1 MSLFRQLWLAIIS
14 LTIFIFI
21 GSFLVSVLSARSYL
35 EQQLTLKNIDNAESL
50 ALAIS
55 QQPNRDPV
63 AVALVIAAQFDT
75 GHYQLIRLIDPERRV
90 VVEKQYKG
98 TGGEAPAWFER
109 LFPLRATQGVA
120 QVQDGWRQLGTLTV
134 ISHNRFAYRELWHG
148 ALKLLAWFLAAGLIA
163 GGVGSLVMRA
173 IARPLNQVVG
183 QAHAI
188 TERRFITLAEPRT
201 PELQS
206 VVRAMNTM
214 VSRLKQMFTEEADRL
229 DHLRREVSH
238 DAVTGLANREAFMIH
253 LQENLSRED
262 AAPLG
267 ILLLVR
273 LSDLGEINRQRGYGE
288 ADALLKLVASTLT
301 AKCAEQSECFAA
313 RLNGADFA
321 LIFPNATHST
331 ELAKEITEALN
342 RRLAS
347 SPVHSDSFHVGA
359 IAYHRGAHPGKLMA
373 AADQAL
379 ANAESK
385 GPNTWHVLI
394 EQADQVTRSAEA
406 WRGLLTNALSNKR
419 LKLALFPV
427 KTLQGKILH
436 AESAVRLQAE
446 KDGPWLVAGDFIP
459 MAARLK
465 LSAALDQEVVQQA
478 LSSLQ
483 TAPGGI
489 AVNLSA
495 ETIADWGFRN
505 RLSGVLA
512 QQPELCA
519 KLWFEVSEYG
529 ALRQLEAFRDLVRGL
544 KAKGC
549 RIGIEHA
556 GHRLSELAQL
566 ADVGLDY
573 IKVDSSFIRNI
584 DQNPGNQEFL
594 KGLCKM
600 AQALGMQVI
609 AEGVQ
614 TDAELSELYKLG
626 FDGAT
631 GPLIT

>member
-1 MSLFRQLWLAIIS
+1 M
-14 LTIFIFI
+14 
-21 GSFLVSVLSARSYL
+21 
-35 EQQLTLKNIDNAESL
+35 
-50 ALAIS
+50 
-55 QQPNRDPV
+55 
-63 AVALVIAAQFDT
+63 
-75 GHYQLIRLIDPERRV
+75 
-90 VVEKQYKG
+90 
-98 TGGEAPAWFER
+98 
-109 LFPLRATQGVA
+109 
-120 QVQDGWRQLGTLTV
+120 
-134 ISHNRFAYRELWHG
+134 
-148 ALKLLAWFLAAGLIA
+148 
-163 GGVGSLVMRA
+163 
-173 IARPLNQVVG
+173 
-183 QAHAI
+183 
-188 TERRFITLAEPRT
+188 
-201 PELQS
+201 
-206 VVRAMNTM
+206 
-214 VSRLKQMFTEEADRL
+214 
-229 DHLRREVSH
+229 
-238 DAVTGLANREAFMIH
+238 
-253 LQENLSRED
+253 
-262 AAPLG
+262 
-267 ILLLVR
+267 
-273 LSDLGEINRQRGYGE
+273 
-288 ADALLKLVASTLT
+288 
-301 AKCAEQSECFAA
+301 
-313 RLNGADFA
+313 
-321 LIFPNATHST
+321 
-331 ELAKEITEALN
+331 
-342 RRLAS
+342 
-347 SPVHSDSFHVGA
+347 
-359 IAYHRGAHPGKLMA
+359 
-373 AADQAL
+373 
-379 ANAESK
+379 
-385 GPNTWHVLI
+385 
-394 EQADQVTRSAEA
+394 
-406 WRGLLTNALSNKR
+406 
-419 LKLALFPV
+419 
-427 KTLQGKILH
+427 
-436 AESAVRLQAE
+436 RLQAE

-465 LSAALDQEVVQQA
+465 LSSALDQEVIQLA
-478 LSSLQ
+478 LNSLQ

-614 TDAELSELYKLG
+614 TDSELSELYKLG